1 VIACL
6 AHNLLRWTEVM
17 GLGRRTARSARTLHR
32 RLLALLGRLTMHA
45 GRWILHLP
53 ARWPWRTDF
62 IEALPRIRTLPAA
75 A

>member
-17 GLGRRTARSARTLHR
+17 GLAGARCASRGPCVAG
-32 RLLALLGRLTMHA
+32 LLALLGRLTTHA
-45 GRWILHLP
+45 GRWIRHLL
-53 ARWPWRTDF
+53 ARWPWQTDF
-62 IEALPRIRTLPAA
+62 IEALPRIRALPAA